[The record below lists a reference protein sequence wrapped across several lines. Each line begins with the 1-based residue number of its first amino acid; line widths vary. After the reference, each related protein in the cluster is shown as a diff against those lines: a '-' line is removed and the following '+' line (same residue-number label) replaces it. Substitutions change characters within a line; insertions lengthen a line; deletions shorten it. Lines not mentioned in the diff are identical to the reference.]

1 MNSVHSLIINVV
13 WYDNLLRIYV
23 TIEHLLQFHASYFNL
38 IGFEW
43 QNNITLWS
51 LKFFFIC

>member
-1 MNSVHSLIINVV
+1 M
-13 WYDNLLRIYV
+13 RIYV

-51 LKFFFIC
+51 LKFFLSAR